1 VEPLSSVLTFWL
13 IVATLLI
20 AVATFV
26 LAVGPE

>member
-13 IVATLLI
+13 IVGTLLI